1 MNTKI
6 LMQRHA
12 KAATSKAKASF
23 ALIKVNSDTLR
34 SIELGL
40 VTAVLF
46 ASAYVIETNALLSA
60 FNAYP

>member
-6 LMQRHA
+6 VMQRLA
-12 KAATSKAKASF
+12 KAASSKARASF
-23 ALIKVNSDTLR
+23 ALIKMSSDTLR

>member
-6 LMQRHA
+6 LLRRVA
-12 KAATSKAKASF
+12 KTASSKTKASF
-23 ALIKVNSDTLR
+23 ALIKMNGDTLR

>member
-6 LMQRHA
+6 VMQRVA
-12 KAATSKAKASF
+12 KAASSKAKESF
-23 ALIKVNSDTLR
+23 AFIKTYSGGIR

-46 ASAYVIETNALLSA
+46 ASAYVIETKALLVV

>member
-1 MNTKI
+1 VDTKI
-6 LMQRHA
+6 VQRLA
-12 KAATSKAKASF
+12 KAVGSKAKASL
-23 ALIKVNSDTLR
+23 AAIKNYNTWLH

-46 ASAYVIETNALLSA
+46 ASAYVVETKALLAA

>member
-6 LMQRHA
+6 VMQRFA
-12 KAATSKAKASF
+12 EAAISKTNARF
-23 ALIKVNSDTLR
+23 AAIKNYSNALH

-46 ASAYVIETNALLSA
+46 ASAYIVETNALLSV
-60 FNAYP
+60 FNVYP

>member
-6 LMQRHA
+6 LMQRLA
-12 KAATSKAKASF
+12 KPAISKTKASF
-23 ALIKVNSDTLR
+23 AAIKRHSGGLR

-46 ASAYVIETNALLSA
+46 FSAYIVETNALLA
-60 FNAYP
+60 VFNAYP